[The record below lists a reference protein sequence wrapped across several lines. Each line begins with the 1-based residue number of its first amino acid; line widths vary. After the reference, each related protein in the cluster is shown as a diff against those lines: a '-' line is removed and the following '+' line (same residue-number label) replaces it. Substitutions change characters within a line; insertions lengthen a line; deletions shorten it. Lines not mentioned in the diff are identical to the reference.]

1 MDASTTLFVAVSAII
16 FLAVAL
22 KQLLSGLTLTP
33 QLKNERAAARLPPG
47 STGLPLL
54 GDMLRLISAYRLPNP
69 DLFIHERI
77 VARHGAMSTT
87 HLLGERAVFS
97 ADPSFN
103 RLVLSGD
110 GRVVDTSYPSS
121 VATLLGARSVLV
133 TRGPAHKGLHALAL
147 ARLGYPALPPLVAR
161 VDRLVLAAVAQW
173 EPAGA
178 AVRLVDEARK
188 IAMSVNVHLLGI
200 EPGPWSESLR
210 REFNAIS
217 DGFVSL
223 PFPLASLLPFTTYGK
238 ALKARKNVALA
249 LQEVVRKRMDEK
261 AMDAG
266 ADGETAAGKKGKKDM
281 VDLLLEA
288 DGGSF
293 SMEQMVDFCVNLLA
307 AGYDTTSL
315 TMTLAVKFLTET
327 PTALAQLREE
337 HDSIRKGKGENQSLE
352 WSDYQSMA
360 FTQCVINETLR
371 VGNIVNGVLRRANT
385 DIHFKDYIIPKG
397 YKIFASFGAVHLSSE
412 HYENARTF
420 HPWRWQSKN
429 SKVQDVPA
437 SNLFTPF
444 GGGPR
449 QCPGNELARVVV
461 SVFLHHLVTRFSW
474 DEAEEDKVVF
484 FPTTR
489 TLKGYPINV
498 RLRSGSIS

>member
-1 MDASTTLFVAVSAII
+1 MDASTMLFVAVSAII

-22 KQLLSGLTLTP
+22 KQLLSGLILTP
-33 QLKNERAAARLPPG
+33 QLKNERPAARLPPG

-69 DLFIHERI
+69 ELFIHEHI

-110 GRVVDTSYPSS
+110 GRAADTSYPSS

-147 ARLGYPALPPLVAR
+147 ALARLGYPALPPLVAR
-161 VDRLVLAAVAQW
+161 VDRLVLAAMAQW
-173 EPAGA
+173 EPGETI
-178 AVRLVDEARK
+178 RLVDEAKK
-188 IAMSVNVHLLGI
+188 IAMSINIKHLLSI

-210 REFNAIS
+210 CEFNAIS
-217 DGFVSL
+217 DGLVSL
-223 PFPLASLLPFTTYGK
+223 PFPLASLLPFTNYGK

-266 ADGETAAGKKGKKDM
+266 ADGETAAGKKGKDM

-337 HDSIRKGKGENQSLE
+337 HDSIRKGKGENQSLQ
-352 WSDYQSMA
+352 WSDYRSMA

-397 YKIFASFGAVHLSSE
+397 YKIFASFRAVHLSNE

-420 HPWRWQSKN
+420 HPWIWQSKN
-429 SKVQDVPA
+429 RTCQHPTCSLPLVVALVGAQA
-437 SNLFTPF
+437 MSL
-444 GGGPR
+444 R
-449 QCPGNELARVVV
+449 ELL
-461 SVFLHHLVTRFSW
+461 SRFSSIIFW